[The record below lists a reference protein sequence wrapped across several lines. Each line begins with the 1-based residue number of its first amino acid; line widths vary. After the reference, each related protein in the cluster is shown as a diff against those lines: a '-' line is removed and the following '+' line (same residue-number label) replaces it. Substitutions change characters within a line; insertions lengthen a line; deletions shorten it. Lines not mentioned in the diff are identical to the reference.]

1 MCFTIQNGHKANV
14 YSEYIYVGFAAQ
26 AEKEI
31 EMEADFEIASGSDTS
46 FLTGKLK
53 Q

>member
-1 MCFTIQNGHKANV
+1 MCFTIHNSHKANAC
-14 YSEYIYVGFAAQ
+14 SDYIYVGFAVQ

-46 FLTGKLK
+46 LLTGKLK